1 MEIDQFNVV
10 KVNVLPFFG
19 QAGVICAT
27 EKTARGGCPQ
37 DRQAAEMYIPPQLGA
52 SLIFCYSAYAC
63 KFFNSDKEVFTE
75 YEINITPLE

>member
-27 EKTARGGCPQ
+27 EKTARGGAPKIGKLRKC
-37 DRQAAEMYIPPQLGA
+37 
-52 SLIFCYSAYAC
+52 IFHPS
-63 KFFNSDKEVFTE
+63 
-75 YEINITPLE
+75 